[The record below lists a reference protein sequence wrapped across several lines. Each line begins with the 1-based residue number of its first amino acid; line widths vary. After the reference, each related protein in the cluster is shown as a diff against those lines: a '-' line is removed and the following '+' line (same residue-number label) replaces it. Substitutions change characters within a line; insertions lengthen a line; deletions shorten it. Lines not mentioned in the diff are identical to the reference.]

1 MSQSGGSGS
10 GKGSSG
16 GFDVTGGGAGL
27 PFNFGPSPFDLSS
40 IMSATGDNTQS
51 VTNRYNQLGL
61 GGSTME
67 GQDLTGQQ
75 KLADATIGQEQT
87 QTVSDPAINTS
98 LQPSVNQLIGVG
110 STQAANQGLTSALGN
125 LATQAAG
132 SGQFSAGAG
141 SVLGGSGASDILSG
155 VSGSTF
161 DDAALGAALGA

>member
-1 MSQSGGSGS
+1 MSTGSGSGS

-40 IMSATGDNTQS
+40 IMSAVGDNTAS

-67 GQDLTGQQ
+67 QEDLTGQNLLGQ
-75 KLADATIGQEQT
+75 AAIGQEQNT
-87 QTVSDPAINTS
+87 TVADPAINTS

-110 STQAANQGLTSALGN
+110 STQAANQGLNTALGN

-132 SGQFSAGAG
+132 NSAFSAGAG
-141 SVLGGSGASDILSG
+141 SISDATASDATLG
-155 VSGSTF
+155 L
-161 DDAALGAALGA
+161 ALGA

>member
-75 KLADATIGQEQT
+75 QT

>member
-1 MSQSGGSGS
+1 MSSTSGS

-16 GFDVTGGGAGL
+16 GFDVTGGGAGT

-40 IMSATGDNTQS
+40 IMSAVGDNTTA

-67 GQDLTGQQ
+67 QQDLAGQENLGQ
-75 KLADATIGQEQT
+75 AAIGQEQNT
-87 QTVSDPAINTS
+87 TVADPAINTS

-110 STQAANQGLTSALGN
+110 STQSANQGLNTALGN

-132 SGQFSAGAG
+132 NSAFS
-141 SVLGGSGASDILSG
+141 SGASSI
-155 VSGSTF
+155 GSSTI